1 MSQSETLSTARPIRY
16 EEFGEFY
23 PYYLAEHSNRICRR
37 LHFTGSTL
45 AILLVVAAV
54 VTQHWWLQA
63 VAVVEGYGFAWV
75 GHFFFEHNK
84 PASFKQ
90 PWFSYRGDWKMWWQ
104 TLTGKIAF

>member
-1 MSQSETLSTARPIRY
+1 MSQSETLSTVEAVRY
-16 EEFGEFY
+16 ERFSDFY
-23 PYYLAEHSNRICRR
+23 PYYLGEHANRTCRR
-37 LHFTGSTL
+37 LHFVGSTL
-45 AILLVVAAV
+45 ALVLTVLAV
-54 VTQHWWLQA
+54 FTQQWWLLA
-63 VAVVEGYGFAWV
+63 VAVIEGYAFAWV